1 MTSLYLLKLGGSVL
15 THKDK
20 PYTLRE
26 EVLRRVPEEIRGYA
40 GNIILIIGVGSFGHP
55 PAVKYRLWEGAHGKA
70 WEWADTRRSVQEL
83 SLRVV
88 SELVK
93 GGIPAAEIHPHDIF
107 RDKGRSLEV
116 NLDPVLDFV
125 DLGIVPVLHSD
136 GIPHPSLGLRVI
148 SGDEILAELA
158 RQLRGEVRRAIF
170 CIDVDGIYSGD
181 PKKGNSELYQKISRE
196 ELLKIAEDT
205 GDFSRGMLG
214 KAKQILRIPREVEV
228 YVINGLV
235 PGNIRESLSCSP
247 KVGTIVLRGGFMNE
261 YLENILVAV
270 AQFIYTIFIVKA
282 MDKAVKAGKISQD
295 TSRKIVHMWAGG
307 MILFWPLYTGR
318 SAPFFFCITPAI
330 WVFLLVAT
338 ALTKGPE
345 DPVVKS
351 MTRNS
356 DPKELLRGVM
366 YFPLMVIILTLIFW
380 WKGGRAGSF
389 LFPALAGICA
399 VGFGDGCAPL
409 FGKKIGG
416 RRYKL
421 FGREKTLGGSFGVFI
436 GTLISIFVLSWVVLR
451 YLPPIWMPFVLAAV
465 ATVVEALSPADVD
478 NLLIAFITAAV
489 AYFI

>member
-1 MTSLYLLKLGGSVL
+1 MLKLGGSVI
-15 THKDK
+15 THKEK

-26 EVLRRVPEEIRGYA
+26 EVLERLPEEIRGFE
-40 GNIILIIGVGSFGHP
+40 GNLIIILGVGSFGHP

-83 SLRVV
+83 SQAVIQK
-88 SELVK
+88 LVK
-93 GGIPAAEIHPHDIF
+93 EGIPAVEIHPYDVF
-107 RDKGRSLEV
+107 KDKGGSLEV
-116 NLDPVLDFV
+116 NLEPILNFV
-125 DLGIVPVLHSD
+125 ELGIVPVLHSD
-136 GIPHPSLGLRVI
+136 GIPHPKLGLRVI
-148 SGDEILAELA
+148 SGDEIAAELA
-158 RQLRGEVRRAIF
+158 RRLKEKVKRVIF
-170 CIDVDGIYSGD
+170 CIDVDGVYSGD
-181 PKKGNSELYQKISRE
+181 PKRTKARFYERISRE

-214 KAKQILRIPREVEV
+214 KAKQICRIPKEIKV

-235 PGNIRESLSCSP
+235 PGNIRESLSCLP
-247 KVGTIVLRGGFMNE
+247 KVGTLVLRGDLMNE
-261 YLENILVAV
+261 YLQNILVAI
-270 AQFIYTIFIVKA
+270 AQFLYTIFIVKA
-282 MDKAVKAGKISQD
+282 MDAAVKSGKISQD

-307 MILFWPLYTGR
+307 MILFWPLYAGR
-318 SAPFFFCITPAI
+318 TAPYFFCITPAI
-330 WVFLLVAT
+330 WVFLLVST

-351 MTRNS
+351 MTRHS

-380 WKGGRAGSF
+380 WKGGKAGPF

-416 RRYKL
+416 KKYKL
-421 FGREKTLGGSFGVFI
+421 FGREKTVGGSFGVFI
-436 GTLISIFVLSWVVLR
+436 GTLVSIFVLSWVVLR
-451 YLPPIWMPFVLAAV
+451 YVPPVWVPFLLAAV
-465 ATVVEALSPADVD
+465 ATFVEAFSPADVD